1 MLEKLT
7 NITIIGFTHRL
18 GGGGGII
25 HFNNLIPFWESLGTK
40 VTIFDPVKINQFN
53 LSSVLRSSLQSIF
66 FKIGGLHQ
74 MNNCDIILSESP
86 YPPDIILALRLS
98 HKYMKPVAIYFHHVT
113 PAISIFPFRR
123 GILRVFLN
131 VAYTS
136 CIMYFVKRFRIP
148 IFLDNPNTL
157 KQSEILVFPN
167 LIALTS
173 KELNYAP
180 IATRLEMD
188 YDICYIGRI
197 ENHKGVEDIIRV
209 AGILKNR
216 YSMNLRVL
224 LAGKGKGKYVARI
237 KKMVD
242 RFGLSENILMCGYV
256 SEDQKFKLLKK
267 SHVFLFLSYEEGWA
281 ISVMEAASVGTP
293 IVAYS
298 LPAYYY
304 LKGNYFPVELG
315 NIQLCAET
323 VKRVINDNSSVIE
336 KSTKAKECI
345 DKFSYGFIAKQ
356 QLIFFKKI
364 IRDYSDS
371 FYE

>member
-1 MLEKLT
+1 MSPKLN
-7 NITIIGFTHRL
+7 NIVITGFTHQL
-18 GGGGGII
+18 GGGGGNI
-25 HFNNLIPFWESLGTK
+25 HFNNLIPFWESSGTK
-40 VTIFDPVKINQFN
+40 VTIFDPVKINKFN
-53 LSSVLRSSLQSIF
+53 LNSILRSTLHSIF
-66 FKIGGLHQ
+66 FKIDGLHE

-98 HKYMKPVAIYFHHVT
+98 RKYMKPVAVYFHHVT

-136 CIMYFVKRFRIP
+136 FILHFVKKFRIP

-157 KQSEILVFPN
+157 KHSRISVFPN
-167 LIALTS
+167 LIALTN
-173 KELNYAP
+173 KDVNYAP
-180 IATRLEMD
+180 IATRLNID
-188 YDICYIGRI
+188 YDICYVGRI
-197 ENHKGVEDIIRV
+197 ENHKGVEDIIQV
-209 AGILKNR
+209 AGILKNK
-216 YSMNLRVL
+216 YSMNLRVM
-224 LAGKGKGKYVARI
+224 LAGKGKYKYVARI
-237 KKMVD
+237 KKMID
-242 RFGLSENILMCGYV
+242 RFGLSENVVMSGYV
-256 SEDQKFKLLKK
+256 SEDQKFELLKR
-267 SHVFLFLSYEEGWA
+267 SYIFLFLSYEEGWA

-304 LKGNYFPVELG
+304 LRGNYFPVELG

-323 VKRVINDNSSVIE
+323 VKRVIDNNASVIE
-336 KSTKAKECI
+336 KATKARECV

-364 IRDYSDS
+364 IKDYRDR
-371 FYE
+371 FYG